1 MGKLL
6 PFSMNYIFVCKN
18 CNITKLESYRRTQAS
33 IPQMCITA
41 LANLIQA
48 SIKEDKKKIMFN
60 KDKEILPF
68 IDNYWESM
76 TTLPRKTTLTWFT
89 TIHKNLASNTT
100 IFVSEETA
108 DGICFGLKSP
118 DLLWIKP
125 DYENTVKGGNPNDNT
140 GE

>member
-18 CNITKLESYRRTQAS
+18 CNVSKLESYRRTQAT
-33 IPQMCITA
+33 IPQMCVTA

-48 SIKEDKKKIMFN
+48 NTKEDKKKILFH

-76 TTLPRKTTLTWFT
+76 TTLPRRTTLSWFT
-89 TIHKNLASNTT
+89 TIQHIYHAKVN
-100 IFVSEETA
+100 IFGHWKTS
-108 DGICFGLKSP
+108 FMNK
-118 DLLWIKP
+118 IKQN
-125 DYENTVKGGNPNDNT
+125 Y
-140 GE
+140 

>member
-6 PFSMNYIFVCKN
+6 PFSMNYIFICKN
-18 CNITKLESYRRTQAS
+18 CNVSKLESYRRTQAS

-48 SIKEDKKKIMFN
+48 NTKEDKKKIMYH

-76 TTLPRKTTLTWFT
+76 TTLPRRTTLSWFT
-89 TIHKNLASNTT
+89 TIQKALLSNPT
-100 IFVSEETA
+100 IFCTENVEGEIS
-108 DGICFGLKSP
+108 FGLAAP

-125 DYENTVKGGNPNDNT
+125 DYENTAKPNHET